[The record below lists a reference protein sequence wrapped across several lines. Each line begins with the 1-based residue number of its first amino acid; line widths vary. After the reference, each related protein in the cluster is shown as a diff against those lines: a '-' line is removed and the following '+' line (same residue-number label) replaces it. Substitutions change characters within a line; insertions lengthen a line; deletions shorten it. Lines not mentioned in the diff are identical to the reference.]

1 MTSSRDRSLQL
12 DKKDFHTNVF
22 ELMSSSFRFLQRKK
36 AIIIY
41 CVDSDKINQRDALTW
56 GSVFSLTILCFLV
69 DKDRQLCCVDLKQ
82 VTSQARQSNS
92 TSPLTELTS
101 QPIEKITN
109 CHLFAIGQ
117 VCKWLLSWAH
127 SGSRNLFFYYYY
139 YYYNDYYYYYHH
151 HHHYHYHYVH
161 QYVKVWVATEHH
173 VVDYSWFLLL
183 LFQCDSNFYIC
194 AATPNS
200 ILLLRYNSSI
210 GTFCTRK
217 VRKHIFPLVL

>member
-1 MTSSRDRSLQL
+1 MSAFPFLVVGSAWCRGGSLFLVSRKPRETLASRHSWNRESLSNRHLQRSQPGHHDCRYGCKCHAMTSSRDHSLQP

-41 CVDSDKINQRDALTW
+41 CVDSDKINHRDALTW
-56 GSVFSLTILCFLV
+56 GSVFSLIILCFLV

-101 QPIEKITN
+101 QAIEKITN

-117 VCKWLLSWAH
+117 VRKW
-127 SGSRNLFFYYYY
+127 
-139 YYYNDYYYYYHH
+139 
-151 HHHYHYHYVH
+151 
-161 QYVKVWVATEHH
+161 
-173 VVDYSWFLLL
+173 
-183 LFQCDSNFYIC
+183 
-194 AATPNS
+194 
-200 ILLLRYNSSI
+200 
-210 GTFCTRK
+210 
-217 VRKHIFPLVL
+217 